1 MHAIDRASRPAADVN
16 PPVIH
21 QRGAYAVIHDE
32 AGRVLVVKTVNGRC
46 YLPGG
51 RIEPGENA
59 RQALLREIAEECGW
73 SAEVG
78 VPLRRCSQAIFGGQI
93 ALDAGYWQ
101 ASLTAPLEGSAEHEL
116 LWLSPAEA
124 RDCLHRASDRTALDQ
139 LTPIQ
144 SR

>member
-1 MHAIDRASRPAADVN
+1 MHAVDRAPRTAAGTS
-16 PPVIH
+16 PSVIH
-21 QRGAYAVIHDE
+21 QRGAYAVIRDDS
-32 AGRVLVVKTVNGRC
+32 GRVLVVKTANGRC

-78 VPLRRCSQAIFGGQI
+78 VALRRCNQTIFGGRI

-101 ASLTAPLEGSAEHEL
+101 ASLTAPLAAAAEHEL
-116 LWLSPAEA
+116 LWLDPAEA
-124 RDCLHRASDRTALDQ
+124 KACLHRASDRTALDE